1 MTELETSHARTP
13 EELDEEVRR
22 VLRAR
27 TRRSFLIG
35 GIAALAGVGAYEAI
49 YRATMVNEL
58 QWPLR
63 DVSELNRRLINGVF
77 RQKVLAP
84 TYTAGEVTGL
94 RVNGDFGIDR
104 GLQLDTWGLQLTG
117 LERPQQYKQFM
128 PDLDMF
134 EQHSSD
140 DYEAP
145 VTTEPDVKS
154 RAPEAKTADAP
165 KAIPHINEST
175 GVTASADAKPGVLL
189 RIEDLKRL
197 PYTEQ
202 NTQFKCIEG
211 WSQIVR
217 WGGVRFSDFL
227 RAYPPA
233 DIDGAPPKF
242 VTMETY
248 DGQYNASY
256 DMASLMHPQ
265 TLLCHSMDG
274 QPLQMLHGAPLR
286 VAMPLKYGYKQIKA
300 ISSLTFSNVRT
311 PDYWE
316 KLGYDWYAGL

>member
-1 MTELETSHARTP
+1 MTDLETLKARTP
-13 EELDEEVRR
+13 AELDEEVRR
-22 VLRAR
+22 VLRSR
-27 TRRSFLIG
+27 TRRGFLVG
-35 GIAALAGVGAYEAI
+35 GLAALAGVGAYEAI
-49 YRATMVNEL
+49 YRAKMVNEL

-63 DVSELNRRLINGVF
+63 DVSEFNRTLVNGIF

-84 TYTAGEVTGL
+84 TYKASEVTGL
-94 RVNGDFGIDR
+94 RINGDYGIDR
-104 GLQLDTWGLQLTG
+104 GLKLDTWGLQVAG
-117 LERPQQYKQFM
+117 LDRPQQYRQFL

-134 EQHSSD
+134 EQHSAD
-140 DYEAP
+140 DYQAP
-145 VTTEPDVKS
+145 VSPEPDVKS
-154 RAPEAKTADAP
+154 RGGDAKAAEPKQAQVADA
-165 KAIPHINEST
+165 
-175 GVTASADAKPGVLL
+175 SAMPGIMLTLADL
-189 RIEDLKRL
+189 RKL

-202 NTQFKCIEG
+202 NTQFKCVEG

-227 RAYPPA
+227 RAYPA
-233 DIDGAPPKF
+233 ANINGAPPKF
-242 VTMETY
+242 ATMETY
-248 DGQYNASY
+248 DGQYNASF

-286 VAMPLKYGYKQIKA
+286 LAMPLKYGYKQIKA
-300 ISSLTFSNVRT
+300 ISSITFSNMRT